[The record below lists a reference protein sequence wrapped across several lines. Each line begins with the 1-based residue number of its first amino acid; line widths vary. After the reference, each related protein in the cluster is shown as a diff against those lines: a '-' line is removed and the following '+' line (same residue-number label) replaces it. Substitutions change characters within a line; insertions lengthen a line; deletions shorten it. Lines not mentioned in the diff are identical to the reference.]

1 MKRSE
6 MVNIINRE
14 LRAQSSGN
22 TDIDGDQLLSFI
34 EAAGMQPP
42 EYYDNPDNY
51 SLHSDLSKWESEDES
66 NS

>member
-1 MKRSE
+1 MRRSE

-22 TDIDGDQLLSFI
+22 TDIDGDLLLSFI
-34 EAAGMQPP
+34 EAAGMAPP
-42 EYYDNPDNY
+42 EYYNNPDDY
-51 SLHSDLSKWESEDES
+51 SFHSDLSEWEKEDEH